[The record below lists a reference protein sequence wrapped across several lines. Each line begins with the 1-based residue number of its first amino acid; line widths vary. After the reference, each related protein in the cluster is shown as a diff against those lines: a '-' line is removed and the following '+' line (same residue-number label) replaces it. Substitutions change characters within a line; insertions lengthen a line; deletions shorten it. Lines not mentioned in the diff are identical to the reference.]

1 MISFGYFNTKHVWRL
16 LGGSLVSKFGDGLA
30 EMLFVVLAYQ
40 LSGSNPAGVGVA
52 YGLRF
57 LPYLLLGPL
66 SAKVSGHYPRRAILI
81 WCDII
86 RLVLACCF
94 AFTLW
99 AGSLSF
105 SALVFYG
112 ASVTTIRAFSTPAFF
127 TALREYSVEH
137 TDLPKV
143 NSVNQIFTELGMILG
158 PAIGGYLLYVGAE
171 EFLLVLLDALTFFIS
186 LIFIVPL
193 PRKDGSKAFERGER
207 SISIRIAIVEY
218 YKTLALAR
226 NTSGQK
232 AAVYSGALI
241 VFVGG
246 VISVVLPGLALE
258 IVKEDHGIASAMTLL
273 GVGAILGSFLSGRGK
288 TWTIRTL
295 FFCWVLYGLS
305 VILIGVLPSQIHLFY
320 LSCLI
325 LGGLGGVVDVAI
337 PSVIQLNSSNDAT
350 PVNFATFSTLA
361 NISDSMSGF
370 LVALLAGFIALS
382 SIPIV
387 FGTAIFL
394 IALGLL
400 AAEKRFAK
408 AALEHD

>member
-1 MISFGYFNTKHVWRL
+1 MIVFDYFNTKHVWRL

-40 LSGSNPAGVGVA
+40 LSGSDPAGVGVA

-66 SAKVSGHYPRRAILI
+66 SAKVSSHYPRRAILI
-81 WCDII
+81 WCDTI

-99 AGSLSF
+99 TGNLSF

-127 TALREYSVEH
+127 TALRDYSVEKG
-137 TDLPKV
+137 DLPKI
-143 NSVNQIFTELGMILG
+143 NSINQMFTESGMIVG
-158 PAIGGYLLYVGAE
+158 PAIGGYLLYIGAE
-171 EFLLVLLDALTFFIS
+171 EFLLVLLDALTFLIS
-186 LIFIVPL
+186 LIFIAPL
-193 PRKDGSKAFERGER
+193 PRKEGGRAFEQGER
-207 SISIRIAIVEY
+207 VISIKAAIVEY
-218 YKTLALAR
+218 YKNLALER
-226 NTSGQK
+226 KTPGQK

-258 IVKEDHGIASAMTLL
+258 IVKEDHGIATAMTLL
-273 GVGAILGSFLSGRGK
+273 GVGAILGSFLSGKGK
-288 TWTIRTL
+288 TWTLRTL
-295 FFCWVLYGLS
+295 LCCWALYGLS
-305 VILIGVLPSQIHLFY
+305 ILFIGVLPSQVHLFY
-320 LSCLI
+320 LSCLT

-337 PSVIQLNSSNDAT
+337 PSVIQLKSSSDAT

-361 NISDSMSGF
+361 NISDSVSGF
-370 LVALLAGFIALS
+370 LVAIVAGFVALN
-382 SIPIV
+382 SIPIG
-387 FGTAIFL
+387 FGAATFL
-394 IALGLL
+394 IAFGLL
-400 AAEKRFAK
+400 AAEGQFIKTTS
-408 AALEHD
+408 EHR